1 MDVKQQI
8 DAALNKIIESLK
20 KENKIDE
27 GKMISFHVDIPRNRD
42 HGDFATNLP
51 FVLAKELR
59 TKPAE
64 IGQLIKE
71 RFDFQLA
78 PDIDRIEPA
87 GAGYLNLFVKGSLL
101 VNIVKEIETKNE
113 DFGKSN
119 IGKGQKVLIEF
130 VSANPTGPLNVV
142 SARAASVGDAL
153 ANVLKAANY
162 SVTKEFYV
170 NDVGTQI
177 YLFGQSLKSRYL
189 ELIGKQFDPI
199 SENGYHGEYVK
210 ELAKDLPEYIKNLGR
225 ENLKVGQAYL
235 KEYYDIFFE
244 KPESFPLD
252 LLFIIAPNMMI
263 EKQKKDLEKFG
274 VTFDN
279 WFQESE
285 LHKNN
290 RQQDIIGKLKELGEK
305 EEKPEKF
312 IFQEKDNNAKW
323 FRSTLYKDDK
333 DRVLVKSDNSYT
345 YFLNDIAYHQD
356 KFERGFERLI
366 DIWGPDH
373 HGYIARMKAAMQ
385 ALGHKPEDLEIL
397 IVQQVNLLR
406 DGVRIKMSK
415 RAGQIETMEDL
426 INEVGVDAA
435 RFFFLMRGSDSHLD
449 FDLEVAKHQTN
460 DNPVFYVQ
468 YAHARVCSIF
478 QLAAQRNIPIPLA
491 KDVDLSKLQL
501 PEEGEIIKILAEYP
515 NIMIESA
522 GALEP
527 QRVVRYLMDL
537 STKLHQYY
545 NQHRVISED
554 EKLTQ
559 ARLVL
564 MKVIQI
570 VVKNGLRIL
579 GVSAP
584 ERM

>member
-8 DAALNKIIESLK
+8 DAALTKIIESLK
-20 KENKIDE
+20 KENRIDG
-27 GKMISFHVDIPRNRD
+27 GKTISFNVDIPRNRD

-64 IGQLIKE
+64 IGQLIKD

-78 PDIDRIEPA
+78 PDIDRIETA
-87 GAGYLNLFVKGSLL
+87 GAGYLNFFVKGSLL
-101 VNIVKEIETKNE
+101 VTIVKEIETINE

-153 ANVLKAANY
+153 ANVLKQTGY
-162 SVTKEFYV
+162 QVYREYYV
-170 NDVGTQI
+170 NDGGMQAQ
-177 YLFGQSLKSRYL
+177 LFGESLKTRYL
-189 ELIGKQFDPI
+189 ELLGKPAAI
-199 SENGYHGEYVK
+199 PENGYHGEYVI
-210 ELAKDLPEYIKNLGR
+210 ELAQQIYDNKTFSNYKDPEEIPFSEFSVIG
-225 ENLKVGQAYL
+225 
-235 KEYYDIFFE
+235 
-244 KPESFPLD
+244 LD
-252 LLFIIAPNMMI
+252 AMLD
-263 EKQKKDLEKFG
+263 KQKTDLEQ
-274 VTFDN
+274 FDVR
-279 WFQESE
+279 F
-285 LHKNN
+285 
-290 RQQDIIGKLKELGEK
+290 D
-305 EEKPEKF
+305 
-312 IFQEKDNNAKW
+312 KW
-323 FRSTLYKDDK
+323 FRETELQKENKPKRILELLKQGEHVFESENAVWLRTTTFGDDK
-333 DRVLVKSDNSYT
+333 DRVLVKSDGNFT
-345 YFLNDIAYHQD
+345 YFLKDIAYHQN
-356 KFERGFERLI
+356 KFERGFEKLI
-366 DIWGPDH
+366 DLWGPDH
-373 HGYIARMKAAMQ
+373 HGYILRLKAAMQ
-385 ALGHKPEDLEIL
+385 ALGHKPDDLEIL

-478 QLAAQRNIPIPLA
+478 QQAAQKNILIPLA

-515 NIMIESA
+515 NIMVESA
-522 GALEP
+522 ESLEP

-570 VVKNGLRIL
+570 VVRNGLRIM

>member
-8 DAALNKIIESLK
+8 DEALNKIVESLK
-20 KENKIDE
+20 KENRIDE
-27 GKMISFHVDIPRNRD
+27 GKAISFHVDIPRNRE
-42 HGDFATNLP
+42 HGDFSTNLP

-87 GAGYLNLFVKGSLL
+87 GAGYLNFFVKGSLL
-101 VNIVKEIETKNE
+101 VNIVNEIETKNE

-119 IGKGQKVLIEF
+119 IGNGQKVLIEF

-153 ANVLKAANY
+153 ANVLNHAGY
-162 SVTKEFYV
+162 QVSREFYV
-170 NDVGTQI
+170 NDAGVQAQLLGE
-177 YLFGQSLKSRYL
+177 SLKARYL
-189 ELIGKQFDPI
+189 ELFGKPAI
-199 SENGYHGEYVK
+199 IPENGYHGEYLI
-210 ELAKDLPEYIKNLGR
+210 ELAQWLYDE
-225 ENLKVGQAYL
+225 KVFSKYTSSEEIPFL
-235 KEYYDIFFE
+235 EFSDIG
-244 KPESFPLD
+244 LNAI
-252 LLFIIAPNMMI
+252 L
-263 EKQKKDLEKFG
+263 EKQKNDLEKFG
-274 VTFDN
+274 VRFDE
-279 WFQESE
+279 WFRETE
-285 LHKNN
+285 LHKENKPKKTLE
-290 RQQDIIGKLKELGEK
+290 ILKNTGHVFDLEG
-305 EEKPEKF
+305 
-312 IFQEKDNNAKW
+312 AVW
-323 FRSTLYKDDK
+323 FRSTTFGDEK
-333 DRVLVKSDNSYT
+333 DRVLVKSDGLTT

-373 HGYIARMKAAMQ
+373 HGHIVRMKAAMQ
-385 ALGHKPEDLEIL
+385 ALGHKPESLEIL

-478 QLAAQRNIPIPLA
+478 QLAAQRNIPISLA

-570 VVKNGLRIL
+570 VVKNGLRIM